1 VIPIAKYRSPTQRE
15 TIIWLVSVRD
25 KLAEYAD
32 EWPSDKRNLITGEII
47 PQMEEWAVKL
57 MDGIAPK
64 EGQAIIQMSKR
75 VHPILIATDFSETD
89 DKITVDSDDY
99 YKLAEHALE
108 FCRFSAMAQ
117 QINKMT
123 NATKIKQYLKDNFK
137 CTECKAPDSCELRKV
152 LLTFMVPPLNIDDST
167 ICQYCPDQPRREDDS

>member
-1 VIPIAKYRSPTQRE
+1 MAKYRTPTQRE

-32 EWPSDKRNLITGEII
+32 EWPSSKRNLITSEII
-47 PQMEEWAVKL
+47 PQMEVWAVQL

-89 DKITVDSDDY
+89 DKITVDVDDY
-99 YKLAEHALE
+99 YKLAELSLE
-108 FCRFSAMAQ
+108 YCRFSAMVQ

-137 CTECKAPDSCELRKV
+137 CTECEAPDNCELRKV
-152 LLTFMVPPLNIDDST
+152 LLTFLVPPLTDDGP
-167 ICQYCPDQPRREDDS
+167 CHYYRGEE